1 MQILPP
7 AERVLHY
14 CESKNWFNSRHA
26 SKTKERY
33 LKTEKE
39 LFDDV
44 IVTETFHLIDRD
56 HSNSIELDELYS
68 MLKKNNYPVNMS
80 LLKAFFDKTDRDG
93 NKCIDLDEFK
103 QVIKDESTSQTFRM
117 MMRKM
122 REIGDDNYYS
132 TDFVNLLRYLCYCSN
147 RTDLIFQIKN
157 ARISFEMRSKLVS
170 DLFKVNQQF
179 TKPQNQNQD
188 QLFPLRPFMKK
199 KTQPELKYLT
209 PIQRRPN
216 LLSNH
221 STTTNNQNSI
231 ISLKTLNFQQHSP
244 RLTSGRFLIKKK
256 QATLMTSPFQSTK
269 STLQSTQTTLRK
281 NYIQF

>member
-26 SKTKERY
+26 SKTKEQY

-68 MLKKNNYPVNMS
+68 MLKKNKYPVNMS
-80 LLKAFFDKTDRDG
+80 LLKAFFDKTDKDG

-117 MMRKM
+117 MMRRM

-132 TDFVNLLRYLCYCSN
+132 TDFVNLLRYLSYCSN

-170 DLFKVNQQF
+170 DLLKVNQQF
-179 TKPQNQNQD
+179 TKPQNPTQD
-188 QLFPLRPFMKK
+188 QLFTLRPFMKK
-199 KTQPELKYLT
+199 KTQLEFKYLT
-209 PIQRRPN
+209 SIQKRPN

-221 STTTNNQNSI
+221 STTTSNHNSI
-231 ISLKTLNFQQHSP
+231 ISLKAINFQQHSP

-256 QATLMTSPFQSTK
+256 QATLMTTPFQSTK